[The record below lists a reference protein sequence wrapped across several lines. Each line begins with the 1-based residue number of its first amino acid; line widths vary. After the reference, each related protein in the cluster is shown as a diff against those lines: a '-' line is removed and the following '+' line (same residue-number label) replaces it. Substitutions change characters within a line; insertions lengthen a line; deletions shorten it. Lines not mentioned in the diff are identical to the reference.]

1 MERFYVKNKNK
12 KEIAKINYNANS
24 NVWSLKIN
32 KNIDLSTC
40 PVFLYSMVKNNKY
53 LIDNEGTLRFI
64 RSRII
69 PSSRQNINAFLK
81 KYKISH
87 YNEYDLL
94 KLSKGKCCLD
104 DCYIDYVK

>member
-1 MERFYVKNKNK
+1 MERFYVKNKKK
-12 KEIAKINYNANS
+12 KEIAKIYYNIKTNE
-24 NVWSLKIN
+24 WSLKIN
-32 KNIDLSTC
+32 KDIDLSTC

-53 LIDNEGTLRFI
+53 NADNDCTLRFI

-69 PSSRQNINAFLK
+69 PSSRQNINSFLK
-81 KYKISH
+81 KYKISS

-104 DCYIDYVK
+104 DCYIDFVK

>member
-1 MERFYVKNKNK
+1 MERFSVKNKK
-12 KEIAKINYNANS
+12 KNEIAIINYNTKTNQ
-24 NVWSLKIN
+24 WSLKIS

-53 LIDNEGTLRFI
+53 KVDNEGTLRFI

-69 PSSRQNINAFLK
+69 PSSRQNIYSFLK
-81 KYKISH
+81 KYNISH

-104 DCYIDYVK
+104 DCYIDFNY